1 MSSTVF
7 WVVIPAIAVAELA
20 IVVAALRMRVEMD
33 PGRGFLGARA
43 AEVVWTLLPALLIAA
58 MAVLS
63 YQALQ
68 DA

>member
-7 WVVIPAIAVAELA
+7 WVVIAAIAAAELA

-43 AEVVWTLLPALLIAA
+43 AEVVWTLLPALLLAA
-58 MAVLS
+58 MAGLS
-63 YQALQ
+63 YQVLQ
-68 DA
+68 NA

>member
-1 MSSTVF
+1 MS
-7 WVVIPAIAVAELA
+7 AIVVAESA

-33 PGRGFLGARA
+33 PSRGFLGARA
-43 AEVVWTLLPALLIAA
+43 TEVVWTLLPALLIAA

-63 YQALQ
+63 YQVFR